1 MALVVHVET
10 VVHGVTL
17 QIGHEAGDIDDCQ
30 WEPFCTAGVQRDY
43 RAAPM
48 NSDRLSLLQ
57 EVADAVGAA
66 FATVRDFGPS
76 GTRDGQYAL
85 DVIANDAALPLLRAA
100 GLGVLSEESEFEP
113 GTTGEVVVIDPID
126 GSTNASRG
134 LPWFATAMCVVD
146 ADGPSVALVVNQA
159 SGDRFWATRG
169 GGAFRN
175 GVAISP
181 SGCTDIG
188 DSIVALNGIPPRPL
202 GYRQSRVY
210 GAVALDLCMVACG
223 VLDGYVDCDDRS
235 AEGAHGVWDYLASL
249 LICREAGASIVDLQ
263 GRDLVH
269 LVLDARRTPIAAA
282 TPELLAS
289 LVAARR

>member
-1 MALVVHVET
+1 
-10 VVHGVTL
+10 
-17 QIGHEAGDIDDCQ
+17 
-30 WEPFCTAGVQRDY
+30 
-43 RAAPM
+43 M
-48 NSDRLSLLQ
+48 NPDRLPLLH
-57 EVADAVGAA
+57 EVADAVAAA
-66 FATVRDFGPS
+66 FAMVRDFGPS
-76 GTRDGQYAL
+76 GLREGQYSL
-85 DVIANDAALPLLRAA
+85 DVVANDAALPLLRAA

-113 GTTGEVVVIDPID
+113 GSSGDVVVIDPID
-126 GSTNASRG
+126 GSTNAARG

-146 ADGPSVALVVNQA
+146 ADGPSAALVVNQA

-175 GVAISP
+175 GTPISP

-188 DSIVALNGIPPRPL
+188 ESIVGLNGIPPRPL

-235 AEGAHGVWDYLASL
+235 PEGAHGVWDYLAST
-249 LICREAGASIVDLQ
+249 LICRESGASVVDLR

-269 LVLDARRTPIAAA
+269 LVHDDRRTPVAAA
-282 TPELLAS
+282 TPELLAQ
-289 LVAARR
+289 LLAARS